1 MTLMRTL
8 AASLGLLLLFGGAAG
23 AADGAGAD
31 APTILITGA
40 NRGIGLEFVRQSA
53 ERGWHVIATAR
64 KPAEATELQ
73 ALAKANPRIVIE
85 PLDVTD
91 FDQVDALAARYKDR
105 PIDVL
110 VNNAGISGSMQ
121 DQMFGRHSDWAMFER
136 ILRTNTIAPL
146 KVAEAFLPHL
156 LASTQKK
163 LINVSSSEGSIGS
176 VTQPRMYFYR
186 ASKAALNM
194 EMRNVALAQKGKG
207 LLVANINPGIVDT
220 EMVAVMP
227 QRMKRPKEDAVKDLI
242 RIMDQL
248 DAGNTGR
255 FWNFDGTELPW

>member
-1 MTLMRTL
+1 MIAIRTL
-8 AASLGLLLLFGGAAG
+8 AASLGLLMLLGGAAG
-23 AADGAGAD
+23 AADDAGAD

-53 ERGWHVIATAR
+53 ERGWQVIATAR
-64 KPAEATELQ
+64 KPAEAADLQ
-73 ALAKANPRIVIE
+73 ALAAGNPRIVIE
-85 PLDVTD
+85 QLDVTD
-91 FDQVDALAARYKDR
+91 FEQVDALAAKYQDR

-110 VNNAGISGSMQ
+110 LNNAGISGAMQ
-121 DQMFGRHSDWAMFER
+121 DQMFGRHSDWAVFER

-146 KVAEAFLPHL
+146 KMAEAFLPHL
-156 LASTQKK
+156 LASGQKK
-163 LINVSSSEGSIGS
+163 LVNVSSSEGSIGS

-194 EMRNVALAQKGKG
+194 EMRNVALSQKGKG
-207 LLVANINPGIVDT
+207 LLVANINPGMVDT
-220 EMVAVMP
+220 DMLAVMP
-227 QRMKRPKEDAVKDLI
+227 KRMLRPKEDAVKDLI

-248 DAGNTGR
+248 DADNTGR